1 MSVVKMTGIVKRFGA
16 VLANDHVD
24 LELEAGEIH
33 ALLGE
38 NGAGKTTLMN
48 VLSGLY
54 APDEGEITVNG
65 QRCHIDS
72 PRKALAL
79 GIGMVHQHFMLA
91 APLTVAENIV
101 LGMKTSRSPLL
112 GLADAEAR
120 IRQLSEKYHLQV
132 DPKAYIWQLSAGE
145 RQRVEI
151 LKLLYREANILI
163 LDEPT
168 AVLTPGE
175 AGEMYQ
181 VLWEMT
187 KQGHTVVLISHKLEE
202 VTAWASRITVL
213 RDGRVVDTVKGNVGR
228 PELARMMVGREVLF
242 QYERTAQTPG
252 EVVLSLQHVS
262 ARGAKGTLAVQ
273 DVSLDVRRGE
283 IVGIAGVAGNG
294 QSELTDA
301 IAGLLHVE
309 SGRITL
315 AGRDITNGTPDSI
328 TRQGLGYVPED
339 RQETGLLLEMSIA
352 ENLILKEHDR
362 APFAR
367 RSTLNAPAIREN
379 AERLVQAYG
388 IRVPAITAPVDYLSG
403 GNQQKVVLAREFGL
417 EPQLMVA
424 AQPTRGL
431 DVGATESVRKLL
443 LEGRQSQ
450 RSPMAILLISTELD
464 EILGLSDR
472 ILVMFAG
479 RIVYEVDAAQADPE
493 AIGLAMAG
501 EDVVC

>member
-1 MSVVKMTGIVKRFGA
+1 MSVVKMTGIVKCFGA

-24 LELEAGEIH
+24 LDLEAGEIH

-54 APDEGEITVNG
+54 TPDEGEIAVNG
-65 QRCHIDS
+65 QRCQIDS

-101 LGMKTSRSPLL
+101 LGMKTHSSPLL
-112 GLADAEAR
+112 GLRDAEAR
-120 IRQLSEKYHLQV
+120 IRQLSDKYHLQV
-132 DPKAYIWQLSAGE
+132 DPKAYVWQLSAGE

-175 AGEMYQ
+175 AGEMYL
-181 VLWEMT
+181 VVREMAR
-187 KQGHTVVLISHKLEE
+187 QGHAVVLISHKLEE
-202 VTAWASRITVL
+202 VTAWANRITVL
-213 RDGRVVDTVKGNVGR
+213 RAGRVVDTVRGNVTR

-242 QYERTAQTPG
+242 QYERAAQSPG
-252 EVVLSLQHVS
+252 EVVLSLQHVT
-262 ARGAKGTLAVQ
+262 AFGAKGTQALRE
-273 DVSLDVRRGE
+273 VSLEVRRGE

-294 QSELTDA
+294 QSELADA

-309 SGRITL
+309 SGQITL
-315 AGRDITNGTPDSI
+315 GGRDITNSTPDSI

-339 RQETGLLLEMSIA
+339 RQETGLLLEMSIS
-352 ENLILKEHDR
+352 ENLILKEHNR
-362 APFAR
+362 PPFAR
-367 RSTLNAPAIREN
+367 RATLDGPAIRKN
-379 AERLVQAYG
+379 AEQLVQAYN
-388 IRVPAITAPVDYLSG
+388 IRVPSIMAPVDYLSG

-417 EPQLMVA
+417 APRLMLA

-431 DVGATESVRKLL
+431 DVGATESVRNLL
-443 LEGRQSQ
+443 LAGRQQ
-450 RSPMAILLISTELD
+450 QMAILLISTELE

-472 ILVMFAG
+472 ILVMFGG
-479 RIVYEVDAAQADPE
+479 RIVYEVDADGADPE

-501 EDVVC
+501 ENVIC

>member
-1 MSVVKMTGIVKRFGA
+1 MSIVKMAGIVKRFGA

-24 LELEAGEIH
+24 LDLEAGEIH

-54 APDEGEITVNG
+54 MPDEGEITVNG

-112 GLADAEAR
+112 GLRDAEER
-120 IRQLSEKYHLQV
+120 IRQLSTKYHLQV

-175 AGEMYQ
+175 AGEMYL
-181 VLWEMT
+181 VVREMAR
-187 KQGHTVVLISHKLEE
+187 QGHAVVLISHKLEE
-202 VTAWASRITVL
+202 VTAWANRITVL
-213 RDGRVVDTVKGNVGR
+213 RDGRVVDTVKGNVTR

-242 QYERTAQTPG
+242 QYERATQNPG
-252 EVVLSLQHVS
+252 EVVLSLQHVT
-262 ARGAKGTLAVQ
+262 ARGARGTHALRE
-273 DVSLDVRRGE
+273 VSLDVRRGE

-294 QSELTDA
+294 QSELADA

-309 SGRITL
+309 SGQIVL
-315 AGRDITNGTPDSI
+315 GGRDITNGAPDSI
-328 TRQGLGYVPED
+328 TRHGLGYIPED
-339 RQETGLLLEMSIA
+339 RQETGLLLEMSIS
-352 ENLILKEHDR
+352 ENLILKEHNR
-362 APFAR
+362 PPFAQSRDAGRSGDPQER
-367 RSTLNAPAIREN
+367 RAARADLQHPRPVGHRACGLPVGRQPAEGR
-379 AERLVQAYG
+379 AGARVRAGAAAYG
-388 IRVPAITAPVDYLSG
+388 GGAADPRPGRGRDRVDPQAAAGGPAAANGDPADL
-403 GNQQKVVLAREFGL
+403 NRARGD
-417 EPQLMVA
+417 PR
-424 AQPTRGL
+424 AQRPHPG
-431 DVGATESVRKLL
+431 DVR
-443 LEGRQSQ
+443 R
-450 RSPMAILLISTELD
+450 
-464 EILGLSDR
+464 
-472 ILVMFAG
+472 AG
-479 RIVYEVDAAQADPE
+479 RVRGGRRASRPGGDRP
-493 AIGLAMAG
+493 GHG
-501 EDVVC
+501 R

>member
-175 AGEMYQ
+175 AGEMYL
-181 VLWEMT
+181 VVREMAR
-187 KQGHTVVLISHKLEE
+187 QGHAVVLISHKLEE
-202 VTAWASRITVL
+202 VTAWANRITVL
-213 RDGRVVDTVKGNVGR
+213 RDGRVVDTVKGNVTTAGAGADDGGPRGAFPVRTRGADPRRGR
-228 PELARMMVGREVLF
+228 LEPAARHG
-242 QYERTAQTPG
+242 
-252 EVVLSLQHVS
+252 
-262 ARGAKGTLAVQ
+262 ARGQGDARVA
-273 DVSLDVRRGE
+273 R
-283 IVGIAGVAGNG
+283 GVAGR
-294 QSELTDA
+294 A
-301 IAGLLHVE
+301 
-309 SGRITL
+309 
-315 AGRDITNGTPDSI
+315 AGRDRGD
-328 TRQGLGYVPED
+328 RGGGGQRPE
-339 RQETGLLLEMSIA
+339 R
-352 ENLILKEHDR
+352 
-362 APFAR
+362 
-367 RSTLNAPAIREN
+367 
-379 AERLVQAYG
+379 
-388 IRVPAITAPVDYLSG
+388 
-403 GNQQKVVLAREFGL
+403 
-417 EPQLMVA
+417 
-424 AQPTRGL
+424 
-431 DVGATESVRKLL
+431 
-443 LEGRQSQ
+443 
-450 RSPMAILLISTELD
+450 
-464 EILGLSDR
+464 
-472 ILVMFAG
+472 AG
-479 RIVYEVDAAQADPE
+479 RRHRRAAARGKRPDHPRRPRHHQRHARQHHPPG
-493 AIGLAMAG
+493 ARLRPGGPPGNGPAAG
-501 EDVVC
+501 NEHL